1 MNAGRTAQGALEAQT
16 LSNIESSNR
25 DCRNAAFELASNLF
39 PLKQFSYCIENFT
52 SVFKNNK
59 MMNNGFFSQR
69 QDKQR
74 ILSVFV
80 AWCHT
85 HLIGLSLKRNQRF
98 QQLSIILETFLKWV
112 KTMRT
117 KKTRDD
123 TDPSVL
129 PHSRRTRH
137 LSSCPRQQ
145 PTAQVLRARN
155 FHGPKRKK
163 ARAVGTSH
171 SPVTVSVWSSAVSN
185 YSWEFI
191 LKKFKV
197 QPNAQ
202 NFRKNNI
209 TSFACTLTT

>member
-1 MNAGRTAQGALEAQT
+1 
-16 LSNIESSNR
+16 
-25 DCRNAAFELASNLF
+25 
-39 PLKQFSYCIENFT
+39 
-52 SVFKNNK
+52 
-59 MMNNGFFSQR
+59 MNNGFFSQR

-129 PHSRRTRH
+129 PHSRRTCH
-137 LSSCPRQQ
+137 LSCCRRRR
-145 PTAQVLRARN
+145 PTAQVLE
-155 FHGPKRKK
+155 
-163 ARAVGTSH
+163 GTQFPRTQEREGQGSGYL
-171 SPVTVSVWSSAVSN
+171 TLACYLKCRSSAVSN

-197 QPNAQ
+197 NLML
-202 NFRKNNI
+202 KTLEKI
-209 TSFACTLTT
+209 TSFACTLTK